1 MTTYNLCLI
10 GFGNIG
16 RALARLLLAKRTA
29 LRDNYSIE
37 WRITGIAAR
46 RMGWIADPRGLDV
59 EEFLDG
65 VYDYRPLS
73 SSPTNVQEWLAAAQ
87 ADVLFEVSSL
97 NVQTGQPAI
106 AHLQAALEHGAHAI
120 TANKGP
126 LVYASRELEALARFH
141 GKRFLYEATVMGGSP
156 TFSLFR
162 ETLPALTVLRV
173 RGILNSTT
181 NVILDE
187 MEKGRTFAEGVKRAQ
202 ELGVAETDPSAD
214 VDGWDA
220 AVKVCAIAQILMR
233 KPLKLEEIEREGIR
247 VCWLLGTSVRKIDM
261 LRMIEQASLPKPMR
275 GEYNKQCPFCLYSL
289 AMHPF
294 HKGEVQFVLH
304 VFTFIKQRVCF
315 RFHAFQE
322 RFLRRMKPPT
332 TSFVLGTLADLTR
345 GKSELRAENALLRHQ
360 LVILQRHIKRPVY
373 RKTDRL
379 LLVFLASMTGAW
391 KQALFLVQPE
401 TILRWHR
408 ELFRVFWKHKSKV
421 RSKKPRLSSETIA
434 FIKQIAA
441 NNRLWGAERIR
452 GELLKLDIRVSKR
465 TIQKYM
471 RQIRAI
477 SSLWTD
483 LENVPP

>member
-37 WRITGIAAR
+37 WRITGIATR

-73 SSPTNVQEWLAAAQ
+73 SSLTNVQEWLAAAQ

-247 VCWLLGTSVRKIDM
+247 GLTGEAVRAARVEGRPWKLVCRAEVVEGRIHASVRP
-261 LRMIEQASLPKPMR
+261 EQVPLNDP
-275 GEYNKQCPFCLYSL
+275 
-289 AMHPF
+289 
-294 HKGEVQFVLH
+294 
-304 VFTFIKQRVCF
+304 
-315 RFHAFQE
+315 
-322 RFLRRMKPPT
+322 
-332 TSFVLGTLADLTR
+332 
-345 GKSELRAENALLRHQ
+345 
-360 LVILQRHIKRPVY
+360 
-373 RKTDRL
+373 
-379 LLVFLASMTGAW
+379 LASVQGTAMTVH
-391 KQALFLVQPE
+391 FE
-401 TILRWHR
+401 TDVL
-408 ELFRVFWKHKSKV
+408 EGL
-421 RSKKPRLSSETIA
+421 TIT
-434 FIKQIAA
+434 AA
-441 NNRLWGAERIR
+441 NKDDPRATAYDMMADFIY
-452 GELLKLDIRVSKR
+452 VV
-465 TIQKYM
+465 
-471 RQIRAI
+471 RQ
-477 SSLWTD
+477 
-483 LENVPP
+483 

>member
-16 RALARLLLAKRTA
+16 RALARLLLVKRA
-29 LRDNYSIE
+29 VLRDNYSIE
-37 WRITGIAAR
+37 WRITGIATR

-73 SSPTNVQEWLAAAQ
+73 SPPSNVQEWLAAAQ

-106 AHLQAALEHGAHAI
+106 AHLQAALKHEAHAI

-126 LVYASRELEALARFH
+126 LVYAYRELEALARFH

-202 ELGVAETDPSAD
+202 ELGIAETDPSAD

-220 AVKVCAIAQILMR
+220 AVKVCAIAQVLME

-247 VCWLLGTSVRKIDM
+247 GLTDDAVRSARVEGKPWKLVCRAEFVEGRLHASVRP
-261 LRMIEQASLPKPMR
+261 EQVPLNDP
-275 GEYNKQCPFCLYSL
+275 
-289 AMHPF
+289 
-294 HKGEVQFVLH
+294 
-304 VFTFIKQRVCF
+304 
-315 RFHAFQE
+315 
-322 RFLRRMKPPT
+322 
-332 TSFVLGTLADLTR
+332 
-345 GKSELRAENALLRHQ
+345 
-360 LVILQRHIKRPVY
+360 
-373 RKTDRL
+373 
-379 LLVFLASMTGAW
+379 LASVQGTAMTVH
-391 KQALFLVQPE
+391 FE
-401 TILRWHR
+401 TDVL
-408 ELFRVFWKHKSKV
+408 EGL
-421 RSKKPRLSSETIA
+421 TIT
-434 FIKQIAA
+434 AA
-441 NNRLWGAERIR
+441 NKDDPRATAYDMMADFICA
-452 GELLKLDIRVSKR
+452 V
-465 TIQKYM
+465 
-471 RQIRAI
+471 RQ
-477 SSLWTD
+477 
-483 LENVPP
+483 